1 MSPLFILTPLF
12 FVISFIYSSVG
23 LGGGSAY
30 IAALAVSGIPYSSI
44 PTLALSLNLIVSGSS
59 WIGYSKSGYFQ
70 PRLLFSLVLASVPAA
85 FIGGLIPLSEKTFFL
100 LLGLVLFLSAI
111 WILFSSEIN
120 PLVKRPLGYKKF
132 LVASGI
138 GISLGFLAGSLGIGG
153 GIFLAPVL
161 LAIGWTN
168 AKQTAALTSAFIF
181 LNSFSG
187 LLAHLTKP
195 IPDLT
200 TWLPLVAV
208 VLLGGVLGSYA
219 GSTLFSTKLVQKV
232 LGIVLMFAS
241 FIIGVKAL

>member
-1 MSPLFILTPLF
+1 MSPLLILAPLF
-12 FVISFIYSSVG
+12 LVISFIYSSVG

-111 WILFSSEIN
+111 WILFSQEIH
-120 PLVKRPLGYKKF
+120 PSAIKHSGYKKF
-132 LVASGI
+132 IVASGI
-138 GISLGFLAGSLGIGG
+138 GMALGFLAVSLGIGG

-187 LLAHLTKP
+187 LLAHLTKQ

-241 FIIGVKAL
+241 FIIGAKAL

>member
-30 IAALAVSGIPYSSI
+30 IAALAVSGVPYSAI
-44 PTLALSLNLIVSGSS
+44 PTIALSLNLIVSASS
-59 WIGYSKSGYFQ
+59 WLGYFKSGYFQ
-70 PRLLFSLVLASVPAA
+70 MRLLLPLVLASVPAA
-85 FIGGLIPLSEKTFFL
+85 FVGGLVPFSEKSFYL

-111 WILFSSEIN
+111 WILFSREIN
-120 PLVKRPLGYKKF
+120 PSVKKSSSYKKF
-132 LVASGI
+132 IVACGI
-138 GISLGFLAGSLGIGG
+138 GMVLGFLAGSLGIGG

-187 LLAHLTKP
+187 LLAHLTKQ